1 MQATAEE
8 TVFIRKTRELCQTLL
23 DQPEFQSIRARIET
37 FMANDGAKSQYQ
49 MVMEQGDS
57 LQHKQQMGAPLDGG
71 EIAEFEKNRDSL
83 LANPVA
89 REFIDAQQQMH
100 KMQESVMQYVAK
112 TFELGRVPTN
122 DDFSSGHCGPTC
134 GCDH

>member
-122 DDFSSGHCGPTC
+122 DDFPAGNCGPTC